1 VSSPDST
8 LPPKQQERQ
17 FHPHLSLLPEKV
29 SKAEDGSLKQEM
41 TSMSIEMLSM
51 SFFATKEK
59 NLS

>member
-1 VSSPDST
+1 VCYPQ
-8 LPPKQQERQ
+8 KQQERQ
-17 FHPHLSLLPEKV
+17 FHPHHPLLPGKV
-29 SKAEDGSLKQEM
+29 SKAEDGPLKQEM